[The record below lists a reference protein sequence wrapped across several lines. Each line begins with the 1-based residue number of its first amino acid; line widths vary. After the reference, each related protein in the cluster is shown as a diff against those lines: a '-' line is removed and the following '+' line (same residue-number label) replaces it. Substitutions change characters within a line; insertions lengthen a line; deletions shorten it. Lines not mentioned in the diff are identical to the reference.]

1 MNANESIWG
10 WHCSHQYFSKRSLNY
25 TKYGTTGKCNNRP
38 KVLHLQIIFLC
49 CQKSLRIVE
58 LILLFLLQSAW
69 IQNNV
74 KTGFSHD
81 KKYGIVAFLLISTIY
96 IGIRSALHLNNIAKL
111 FGWLRANSYQ
121 NVRDNFE
128 RGTFVNILNVW
139 M

>member
-1 MNANESIWG
+1 MNANKYIWG

-25 TKYGTTGKCNNRP
+25 TRYGTTGKCNNRP

-58 LILLFLLQSAW
+58 LILLFLLQSAQ

-74 KTGFSHD
+74 RTGFSHD

-96 IGIRSALHLNNIAKL
+96 IGIRSALHLNNKTL
-111 FGWLRANSYQ
+111 
-121 NVRDNFE
+121 
-128 RGTFVNILNVW
+128 W
-139 M
+139 MASCEFLPKC